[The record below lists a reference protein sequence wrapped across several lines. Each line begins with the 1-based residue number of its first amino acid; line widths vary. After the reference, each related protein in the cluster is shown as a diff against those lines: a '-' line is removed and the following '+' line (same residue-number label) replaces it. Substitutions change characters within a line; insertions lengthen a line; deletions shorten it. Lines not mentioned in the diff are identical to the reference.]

1 MHEAIVKYLNDG
13 VLDTSVLKTSEKR
26 ENFKKVCRSLKVEKG
41 VLMYKGR
48 RNEFLPVPT
57 PEQVD
62 NLLYKVHVKKWKE
75 GESDVGKKHY
85 RGVQLHIDALS
96 GAGWAYPASLGG
108 LKALAEEEEVTLD
121 IF

>member
-1 MHEAIVKYLNDG
+1 MERFLHEAIVKYLNDG
-13 VLDTSVLKTSEKR
+13 VLDTSVSKTSEKR
-26 ENFKKVCRSLKVEKG
+26 ENFKKACHSLKVEKG

-75 GESDVGKKHY
+75 GESDFGKKHY

-96 GAGWAYPASLGG
+96 GAGWVYPASLGG
-108 LKALAEEEEVTLD
+108 LKALAEE
-121 IF
+121 

>member
-1 MHEAIVKYLNDG
+1 MERFLHEAIVKYLNDG

-26 ENFKKVCRSLKVEKG
+26 ENFKKVCRSLKVQKG

-108 LKALAEEEEVTLD
+108 LKALAEE
-121 IF
+121 